1 MVNLVCRE
9 GQSVTI
15 EVVPSIDDGYQLI
28 LRSSDLPL
36 VLAVRLALL
45 NRLEVSSPTG
55 YLFHVIY
62 YILHCFFG
70 IIVFYFSFISFIYS
84 FLV

>member
-1 MVNLVCRE
+1 
-9 GQSVTI
+9 
-15 EVVPSIDDGYQLI
+15 VPSIDDGYQLI

-55 YLFHVIY
+55 YLFHI
-62 YILHCFFG
+62 ILYTALFF
-70 IIVFYFSFISFIYS
+70 
-84 FLV
+84 

>member
-62 YILHCFFG
+62 YILHCFL
-70 IIVFYFSFISFIYS
+70 VSSFFI
-84 FLV
+84 LVL